1 MVLCSLA
8 SYQSSEVVEEKA
20 ETPSN
25 RGRTHETNNCVF
37 TGVPSGATT
46 NKLPHKE
53 KLSKRR
59 NRVNDT
65 HMLHEDRENCRK
77 QKKRNAVVISK

>member
-1 MVLCSLA
+1 MFSGFI
-8 SYQSSEVVEEKA
+8 SEF
-20 ETPSN
+20 
-25 RGRTHETNNCVF
+25 RGCRGESRDTQQQRKDTRNKQTTVCF
-37 TGVPSGATT
+37 IGVPSGATT